1 MTSRIQ
7 GSAGA
12 EQLRAISESPQPQA
26 ESTAAARP
34 AVDPERFKQALG
46 SLGREIDKGEKLV
59 QRALHGGGK
68 LAAGDLI
75 ALQAGIYRYSEA
87 VDLAAKLVDRAGN
100 AIRTTLQSSGGG

>member
-1 MTSRIQ
+1 MTGRIA

-12 EQLRAISESPQPQA
+12 EQLQSLSRTLERTA
-26 ESTAAARP
+26 EP
-34 AVDPERFKQALG
+34 ASKPERSGEPSGFQQALG

-59 QRALHGGGK
+59 QRALRGGGQ
-68 LAAGDLI
+68 LGAADLI

-100 AIRTTLQSSGGG
+100 AVRTTLQSNGG